1 MEFVERDG
9 KMVLRDFDPSEAL
22 MLAMYVEAEGARF
35 YRELSRRTK
44 EKKILNE
51 LQYLLEEEESH
62 SQTFKGLLISLSG
75 GVPEIPEEDIVA
87 SLTGIFGPIRKL
99 RTEDILC
106 DNAEALRLGATV
118 KKRMISFFKSLL
130 EETSNSEARRVLED
144 IIKQEERHL
153 AKLKL
158 LLAY

>member
-9 KMVLRDFDPSEAL
+9 KMVLMDFDPSEAL

-44 EKKILNE
+44 QKHIVNE
-51 LQYLLEEEESH
+51 LQFLLKEEESH
-62 SQTFKGLLISLSG
+62 SKTFKDLLVSMGG
-75 GVPEIPEEDIVA
+75 GVPEIPDEDVVA
-87 SLTGIFGPIRKL
+87 SLTGVFGPIRKL

-118 KKRMISFFKSLL
+118 KKRMISFFQSLL
-130 EETSNSEARRVLED
+130 EQTNNSEARRVLED

-153 AKLKL
+153 GKLKL